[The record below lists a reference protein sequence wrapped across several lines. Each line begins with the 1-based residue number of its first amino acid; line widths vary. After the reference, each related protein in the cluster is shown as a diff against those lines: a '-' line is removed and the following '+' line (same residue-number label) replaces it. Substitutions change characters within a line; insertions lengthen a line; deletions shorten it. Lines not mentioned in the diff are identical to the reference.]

1 MNTNNKLTLRP
12 SCTIQEPFLD
22 SVDQD
27 MSAQTNVL
35 SDLGF
40 ALSAE
45 KIFPMENNFWIIIF
59 FFVFSF
65 SFWAFQSTYIV
76 C

>member
-1 MNTNNKLTLRP
+1 MNTYNKLTLRP

-27 MSAQTNVL
+27 MSAQTNVP
-35 SDLGF
+35 SDLEF

-45 KIFPMENNFWIIIF
+45 KIFPMENNF
-59 FFVFSF
+59 
-65 SFWAFQSTYIV
+65 
-76 C
+76 